1 MSPKEYGQHG
11 RVLSFDNNSGNGRKE
26 MRTIQK
32 QEFTIIELLVVI
44 AVIAILATLL
54 LPALNSA
61 RERGRSISCVSNMKQ
76 IYMGIATYI
85 GDNNDYMPPHS
96 GSNQSNGACAKIN
109 IYLRQT
115 KNLKT
120 LPWDS
125 EIIAFKEPGNVFFC
139 PAIRTD
145 LNYPTVIDDAM
156 PADPYWCPN
165 YVPTGRHT
173 ATSGTVGGWLRREVN
188 NTAKFVPVVKLNK
201 IRNSSMI
208 MAETTWCE
216 AGDSGLIYGTHR
228 LRDGQYIGWSSY
240 NSYPQYR
247 WIPIHADVI
256 NTMFKD
262 GSVHS
267 LKWRGQYL
275 TDDDFIIL

>member
-1 MSPKEYGQHG
+1 
-11 RVLSFDNNSGNGRKE
+11 
-26 MRTIQK
+26 
-32 QEFTIIELLVVI
+32 
-44 AVIAILATLL
+44 
-54 LPALNSA
+54 
-61 RERGRSISCVSNMKQ
+61 
-76 IYMGIATYI
+76 
-85 GDNNDYMPPHS
+85 
-96 GSNQSNGACAKIN
+96 
-109 IYLRQT
+109 
-115 KNLKT
+115 
-120 LPWDS
+120 
-125 EIIAFKEPGNVFFC
+125 
-139 PAIRTD
+139 
-145 LNYPTVIDDAM
+145 M

-188 NTAKFVPVVKLNK
+188 NATKFVPVVKLNK

-216 AGDSGLIYGTHR
+216 AGDSGLVYGTLR

-247 WIPIHADVI
+247 WIPLHAGVI

-262 GSVHS
+262 GAVHS

>member
-1 MSPKEYGQHG
+1 M
-11 RVLSFDNNSGNGRKE
+11 LSVGNNSGDGRKE
-26 MRTIQK
+26 VKNEQRR
-32 QEFTIIELLVVI
+32 EFTIIELLVVI
-44 AVIAILATLL
+44 AIIAILATIL

-61 RERGRSISCVSNMKQ
+61 RARGRSISCVSNMKQ

-125 EIIAFKEPGNVFFC
+125 EIIAFKEPRNVFFC

-216 AGDSGLIYGTHR
+216 AGDSGLVYGTHR